1 MCGELRYKM
10 PILCLFILGIFL
22 LIKAYI
28 IQLGKTN
35 YAGIIRR
42 KIDKQRTGILYISVI
57 KAYIKRIMQVL

>member
-1 MCGELRYKM
+1 MWRIEIEI
-10 PILCLFILGIFL
+10 PILCLFILGIFQ

-57 KAYIKRIMQVL
+57 KAYIKRIMPVL